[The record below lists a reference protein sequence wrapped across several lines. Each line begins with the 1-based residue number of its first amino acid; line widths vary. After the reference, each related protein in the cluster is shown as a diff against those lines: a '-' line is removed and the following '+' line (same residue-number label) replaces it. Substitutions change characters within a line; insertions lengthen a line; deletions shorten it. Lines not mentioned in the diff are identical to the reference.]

1 MKAVTRSEHKRKELI
16 ICVLQHIRNHNH
28 MRNLQNVRHGTNV
41 AGAETATCAAVQCGE
56 NVSFVRVILTLP
68 N

>member
-1 MKAVTRSEHKRKELI
+1 
-16 ICVLQHIRNHNH
+16 